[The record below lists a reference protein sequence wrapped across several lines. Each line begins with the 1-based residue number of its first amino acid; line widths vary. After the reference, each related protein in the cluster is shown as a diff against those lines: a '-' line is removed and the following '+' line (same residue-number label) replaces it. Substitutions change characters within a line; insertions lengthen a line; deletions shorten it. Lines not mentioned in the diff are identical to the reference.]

1 MAKIYQDA
9 AGWHVVVPP
18 KLGDTPLTDEEK
30 DSLIEVSLQWKNPD
44 FLLRNPD
51 FLLKNLD
58 FSF

>member
-1 MAKIYQDA
+1 M
-9 AGWHVVVPP
+9 VPP
-18 KLGDTPLTDEEK
+18 KLGDTPLADEEK